1 MSRWVLSQDRT
12 TAVALQSGVLLAVV
26 PHAGRF
32 ELRAGHLAQ
41 GAPRWSLGSFLRQAD
56 AQEALLAAIAG
67 TEPVYWVEDL
77 RPVVG
82 AEWRV
87 S

>member
-12 TAVALQSGVLLAVV
+12 TAVGLQTGIVLAVV
-26 PHAGRF
+26 RHEGRF

-41 GAPRWSLGSFLRQAD
+41 GALRWTLGRFPREAD
-56 AQEALLAAIAG
+56 AQHALLAAIAG
-67 TEPVYWVEDL
+67 STPVYWVEDL
-77 RPVVG
+77 SPILD
-82 AEWRV
+82 AEWSV